1 MDLVQ
6 KSINA
11 IQQAASNLGK
21 RVTSNFGWAGQQA
34 QRTFTNYQNQVNEN
48 KKYPFFN
55 QSNTPSQWVGRVIA
69 DTRKRGLIEGM
80 QDLSNP
86 ILMNPYIEPIAEPLV
101 SAFRVGKYKLG
112 QQAQQNIV
120 RPIQQGLNNYQQF
133 VNNAAVNP
141 NPVINTI
148 PREAISAG
156 TAWSDYAR
164 QPTFQNLE
172 RAKLRTIQP
181 IAKVALAPLTG
192 LSTYIGSAALGGTFA
207 GGAKAVEN
215 IQTNKPIMKDV
226 GREAFYGAQQGIVQ
240 APIIG
245 AISRVTNPA
254 IAQSSMKVISKL
266 PAQVQNKLSERGADI
281 VNRVIQ
287 GTLSIPEGKVMA
299 ESLGK
304 EYTAVDAAI
313 DFAIGSGMATKVGS
327 GIRAKFKPMTP
338 EQKVFQQQGFAK
350 IASDVKAPEVV
361 KVPEV
366 KAETEIK
373 PGESFGDWQRRI
385 EAQNRPLLTEMND
398 TLGSGRWEDAQ
409 SVVDRMKL
417 EPEKYSGYIQNLQNT
432 LEMMKKADPNKPL
445 STIADVEKVIYKSQ
459 TPEKLGGEKTGAGV
473 ISNFL
478 RNVENNVSEFVRQ
491 GELHPNP
498 YIRNFTRV
506 LQGFSGGM
514 GKSRQQMETTGRFKG
529 TGINYANQIAVDA
542 REMATKLLDNPV
554 KSLERIHAVLHPD
567 FSDIKVSEAELT
579 KPELEVLNLH
589 RVIADYT
596 NDTNYKNGFISKETW
611 EKNRGGKYATNIYDE
626 FEYPTEMS
634 DIVQHSNLKPY
645 EGLYKAKT
653 EVTDWKKEHVIRDP
667 IAAISKRMN
676 QTIFND
682 ELSRMMNAMAKTQ
695 DISAVERPGYV
706 KLSDSPFYGDASGK
720 WIRKTALDDIRG
732 QFFTN
737 KMADN
742 AYRLIDAYDKNP
754 LRQLQK
760 KILTIFNPGVQMG
773 NAGSN
778 YIFSAIS
785 GIDPVTFSKNQ
796 VWANSE
802 FDSKGPIFRKAMQDG
817 IIGTDILRGDII
829 KSQSELEASIK
840 DPNIVKKLLSLPEY
854 AYGKVDDLAKL
865 SSLKT
870 WLDRGYTWEE
880 AARRTYNSYQNYR
893 HVGWMYNVGA
903 KLPLVGNPFVRFA
916 GDMVRIAKNAAIDH
930 PVALVSTIGMWKV
943 FTDIMS
949 TASGETPEE
958 RKLRENRFGSAHV
971 PLTDISLA
979 VQTPWGEVN
988 IARLVGA
995 SAYMTDGTQA
1005 LNDLMRFSPVQNPL
1019 DPAKWSDPILSPVAQ
1034 TIMDKDFRGKSIADP
1049 NQNKYR
1055 ESSLTPMEQNIN
1067 RAKFLAR
1074 AYVPKLSE
1082 AMDITSAAKGEKDF
1096 YGRVKSLPQ
1105 QLLRTTTGIK
1115 VEKYGPEQ
1123 VQEQIDKDLQYK
1135 EGQTLGINK
1144 RINTV
1149 VKDMLSGN
1157 IDESIGQD
1165 RVKYLET
1172 LKPKQE
1178 GKELLVNDGVIWRGD
1193 KVQFQ
1198 KTDGTLDSYDF
1209 SKWNTVPTNNIQA
1222 IKQKYDA
1229 IKFANTIMENEN
1241 LTESQKAQLIS
1252 RLPVKEQDVI
1262 YYNNASMPA
1271 EIKEL
1276 MIQEE
1281 IQNLINQGKADL
1293 IPQYLASQR
1302 QSVAGKMM
1310 LTDTLLNK
1318 LASDGQI
1325 SYSLRDAVKNT
1336 TVDEKGNFT
1345 QKIKV
1350 SKPKSFKMKKVTIP
1364 KIKAV
1369 KATKSSKLKSVK
1381 VPKFKALKVPKIGK
1395 IKAK

>member
-11 IQQAASNLGK
+11 IQQTASTLGK
-21 RVTSNFGWAGQQA
+21 RVTSNFGWA
-34 QRTFTNYQNQVNEN
+34 N
-48 KKYPFFN
+48 
-55 QSNTPSQWVGRVIA
+55 
-69 DTRKRGLIEGM
+69 
-80 QDLSNP
+80 
-86 ILMNPYIEPIAEPLV
+86 
-101 SAFRVGKYKLG
+101 

-164 QPTFQNLE
+164 QPTFKNLE

-313 DFAIGSGMATKVGS
+313 DFAIGSGMATKVGT

-350 IASDVKAPEVV
+350 IASDTKPSTIDTNFNKERAVFEEFQRTGDFKKARTKFWELIGSDGNNPDSVRTNAQANRETSRILNTYKNKPELI
-361 KVPEV
+361 KSPEV
-366 KAETEIK
+366 KQET
-373 PGESFGDWQRRI
+373 FGDMQRRL
-385 EAQNRPLLTEMND
+385 EAQSKPLLTEMND
-398 TLGSGRWEDAQ
+398 TLGSGKWDEAQ
-409 SVVDRMKL
+409 AVVEKMKL
-417 EPEKYSGYIQNLQNT
+417 EPEKYSGYIQNMQNT

-445 STIADVEKVIYKSQ
+445 LTLADVEKAIYKSA

-667 IAAISKRMN
+667 IAAIAKRMN

-802 FDSKGPIFRKAMQDG
+802 FDSKGPIFRKAMQEG

-1019 DPAKWSDPILSPVAQ
+1019 DPAKWSDPILAPVAQ

-1229 IKFANTIMENEN
+1229 IKFANTIMENES